1 MFAHTTDLVLF
12 KILSNPSLA
21 AAAAAA
27 GLEARCNSGILCH
40 SNWKLS
46 AHSWFCS
53 FSFLFSHSFS
63 CENSIMFC
71 WYWRKNL
78 HKKKQKDEWLRDV
91 EILWF
96 IRGLGKS
103 YVSSLERVIKKIKCG
118 RDKDKEGWGQLTKI
132 DSLFARA
139 PPLLHCPVHYPS
151 IPTTLPHHYH
161 ITLSYPSTTCHS
173 PLVHYPSTDAL
184 RACNKR

>member
-1 MFAHTTDLVLF
+1 MFAHTTDLVLP
-12 KILSNPSLA
+12 KILSNPSL
-21 AAAAAA
+21 AAAA

-40 SNWKLS
+40 SNGKLS

-53 FSFLFSHSFS
+53 FSFLALFFQWKFYHVLLIL
-63 CENSIMFC
+63 ENKFAQ
-71 WYWRKNL
+71 
-78 HKKKQKDEWLRDV
+78 KKQKEEWLRDV

-161 ITLSYPSTTCHS
+161 ITLSYTSTTCHS
-173 PLVHYPSTDAL
+173 PLVHTPQQMHLGPAIQDNL
-184 RACNKR
+184 ME

>member
-1 MFAHTTDLVLF
+1 MRISGIIKQFMCAHTSDLVLP
-12 KILSNPSLA
+12 KILSNPSL
-21 AAAAAA
+21 AAAAA

-40 SNWKLS
+40 SNGKLS

-53 FSFLFSHSFS
+53 FSFLFSHFFPVKVLS
-63 CENSIMFC
+63 CFVDIGEKIC
-71 WYWRKNL
+71 T
-78 HKKKQKDEWLRDV
+78 KKQKDEWLRDV

-96 IRGLGKS
+96 IGGLGKS

-139 PPLLHCPVHYPS
+139 PPLVHRPVHYHHYPS

-161 ITLSYPSTTCHS
+161 ITL
-173 PLVHYPSTDAL
+173 
-184 RACNKR
+184 

>member
-1 MFAHTTDLVLF
+1 MFAHTTDLVLP
-12 KILSNPSLA
+12 KILSNPSL
-21 AAAAAA
+21 AAAA

-40 SNWKLS
+40 SNGKLS

-53 FSFLFSHSFS
+53 FSFLF
-63 CENSIMFC
+63 SIMFC

-96 IRGLGKS
+96 IRGLGKI

-139 PPLLHCPVHYPS
+139 PPLVHRPVHYPPLPIS
-151 IPTTLPHHYH
+151 THHTTPTTTTSCNPTHPLLVIHH
-161 ITLSYPSTTCHS
+161 
-173 PLVHYPSTDAL
+173 
-184 RACNKR
+184 